1 MRREPFIA
9 LRIGQGRAAD
19 WLLRAEPIA
28 ASEALAAGFINRI
41 EADPAAA
48 LRAQAQALTER
59 PLSALKA
66 HRALL
71 KAPWQGALQDAMQ
84 LEETTFCTA
93 EGA

>member
-1 MRREPFIA
+1 MRREPLLP

-19 WLLRAEPIA
+19 WLLRVEPIA

-59 PLSALKA
+59 PLVRSKHTVLYLKHLA
-66 HRALL
+66 RGRCKTLCSLKKQLFALL
-71 KAPWQGALQDAMQ
+71 KGP
-84 LEETTFCTA
+84 
-93 EGA
+93 